1 MVKLKSK
8 SPKFK
13 IMFVASKNYLEYE
26 ISRLNET
33 IGTNLVVQKSDTGYT
48 IFTDDSRT
56 SEINCCMKYRD
67 VISFSTTMRSFFQYK
82 NLKNQVFE
90 KIQTDKQNE
99 ISFELSKLGK
109 N

>member
-1 MVKLKSK
+1 MLKLGSK

-13 IMFVASKNYLEYE
+13 IMPVASKTYLEHE
-26 ISRLNET
+26 IARLNEA
-33 IGTNLVVQKSDTGYT
+33 IGTNLVIQKQQTGYV

-67 VISFSTTMRSFFQYK
+67 VISFSTTMRSFFQYQ
-82 NLKNQVFE
+82 NLKNQVLINLKKE
-90 KIQTDKQNE
+90 E
-99 ISFELSKLGK
+99 YSSFYKPSKLEI

>member
-1 MVKLKSK
+1 MLKLRSK

-13 IMFVASKNYLEYE
+13 IMPVASKNYLEFE
-26 ISRLNET
+26 IARLNEA
-33 IGTNLVVQKSDTGYT
+33 IGTNLVIQRSDTGYT

-82 NLKNQVFE
+82 NLKNQVSIKLKRE
-90 KIQTDKQNE
+90 EYESSYKP
-99 ISFELSKLGK
+99 SKLQI